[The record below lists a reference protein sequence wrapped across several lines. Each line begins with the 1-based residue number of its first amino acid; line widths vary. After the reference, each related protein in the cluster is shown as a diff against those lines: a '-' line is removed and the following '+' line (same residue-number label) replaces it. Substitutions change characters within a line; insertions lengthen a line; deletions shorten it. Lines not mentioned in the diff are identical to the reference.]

1 MDSTVALIISISALL
16 FSVLS
21 PIVTAIING
30 HYSIKEKNLTML
42 SNSAKENNDFYI
54 KHRAKVIEAYLSAAG
69 KVVYFNDKKAS
80 SNFGKCATEIY
91 LYIDESEWHY
101 IDSINQGIS
110 SFNCQETRA
119 NLEALAKIIANKYS
133 VRIPKEVK

>member
-30 HYSIKEKNLTML
+30 HYSIKEKDLAMR

-69 KVVYFNDKKAS
+69 RVIYYDDKNAS
-80 SNFGKCATEIY
+80 TNFGKCAAEIY

-110 SFNCQETRA
+110 SFKYLETRDA
-119 NLEALAKIIANKYS
+119 LESLAKIIAKKYN
-133 VRIPKEVK
+133 VRTSK

>member
-1 MDSTVALIISISALL
+1 MDNVVALVISISALL

-30 HYSIKEKNLTML
+30 HYSIKEKDLAMR

-69 KVVYFNDKKAS
+69 RVIYYDDKKAS
-80 SNFGKCATEIY
+80 TNFGKCAAEIY

-110 SFNCQETRA
+110 SFKYLETRDA
-119 NLEALAKIIANKYS
+119 LESLAKIIAKKYN
-133 VRIPKEVK
+133 VRTSK

>member
-30 HYSIKEKNLTML
+30 HYSIKEKDLAMR

-69 KVVYFNDKKAS
+69 RVIYYDDKKAS
-80 SNFGKCATEIY
+80 TNFGKCAAEIY

-110 SFNCQETRA
+110 SFKYLETRDA
-119 NLEALAKIIANKYS
+119 LESLAKIIAKKYN
-133 VRIPKEVK
+133 VRTSK

>member
-16 FSVLS
+16 LSVLS

-30 HYSIKEKNLTML
+30 HYSIKEKNLAML
-42 SNSAKENNDFYI
+42 SNNVKENNDFYI
-54 KHRAKVIEAYLSAAG
+54 KHRAEVIEAYLSAAG
-69 KVVYFNDKKAS
+69 RVIYYNDKKAS

-91 LYIDESEWHY
+91 LYIDESDWHY

-110 SFNCQETRA
+110 SFKYSETKVA
-119 NLEALAKIIANKYS
+119 LESLAKIIAKKYN
-133 VRIPKEVK
+133 VRISK

>member
-1 MDSTVALIISISALL
+1 MDNVVALVISISALL
-16 FSVLS
+16 FSILS

-110 SFNCQETRA
+110 SFKYLETRDA
-119 NLEALAKIIANKYS
+119 LESLAKIIAKKYN
-133 VRIPKEVK
+133 VRTSK

>member
-42 SNSAKENNDFYI
+42 SNSAKEIMIFTLSTEPRLSKLTYQLPEKLFISMTKKHPPILANVRQKYTYI
-54 KHRAKVIEAYLSAAG
+54 
-69 KVVYFNDKKAS
+69 
-80 SNFGKCATEIY
+80 
-91 LYIDESEWHY
+91 
-101 IDSINQGIS
+101 
-110 SFNCQETRA
+110 
-119 NLEALAKIIANKYS
+119 
-133 VRIPKEVK
+133 